1 MPKVGKRVY
10 KSVKAA
16 KKVAKKTG
24 KKLTYTKPKS
34 AYSK

>member
-1 MPKVGKRVY
+1 MPKVGKKTY
-10 KSVKAA
+10 KSVTAEKSA
-16 KKVAKKTG
+16 AKKTG

>member
-24 KKLTYTKPKS
+24 KQLTYTKPKS